1 MINLALRL
9 YIALSAVI
17 IATII
22 WPQENP
28 VTNLIGSMPLIGYVL
43 WACPAVIMGMKLNN
57 AELRHFIAAAAG
69 FAPLIILVQRIPVAL

>member
-9 YIALSAVI
+9 YIALSALI

-28 VTNLIGSMPLIGYVL
+28 VTNLIGSMPLIGYVF
-43 WACPAVIMGMKLNN
+43 WACPAVIIGLKINGV
-57 AELRHFIAAAAG
+57 ELSHFIATAAG
-69 FAPLIILVQRIPVAL
+69 FAPLMILVQRIPVAL